1 MNEAAQATTNPALGV
16 LIFAL
21 GGLAG
26 AVFYL
31 PFKKVK
37 NWAWESY
44 WFIYA
49 VSGLVLVPWLLA
61 FATSPNLLTVL
72 KNAPGNEL
80 KYCFLCG
87 AMWGVG
93 GLTWG
98 LMIRFLGVGLGL
110 ALGCGICSAAGTIV
124 PKILKG
130 EFGQLFQSNW
140 GIVSFIGVLVSL
152 AGIVLVG
159 MAGMSKEKE
168 LPEAEKKKAVAE
180 FNFKKGIL
188 AAAFSG
194 LMSSGMGWGL
204 VGGPNVQKLAESTAP
219 VTSPTWSGMP
229 VLVVVL
235 LGGFAVNAVWCL
247 FLNVKNKTTGDYV
260 KSATPLIGNFIFAGI
275 AGAIWCSQF
284 ICFKTGEPAMGKT
297 AYVGWA
303 LLMACQIL
311 FSSLIGV
318 VFLREWKGTSGRTK
332 SLLTIGLA
340 LLILT
345 TVVSGY
351 GGYLGQQ
358 TAKPAAPAPVQ
369 EATPPPAQ

>member
-1 MNEAAQATTNPALGV
+1 MNDLTQATTNPALGV

-110 ALGCGICSAAGTIV
+110 ALGCGICSAAGTLV
-124 PKILKG
+124 PKILRG
-130 EFGQLFQSNW
+130 EFGQLFESGS
-140 GIVSFIGVLVSL
+140 GIVSFIGVLISL
-152 AGIVLVG
+152 AGIVMVG
-159 MAGMSKEKE
+159 LAGMSKEKE

-358 TAKPAAPAPVQ
+358 AAKEAAPVPVQ
-369 EATPPPAQ
+369 EATPPPT